1 MFLPTKYAHP
11 WNRIYEI
18 PTPMYSIFLSHRNHQ
33 FSCVHVW
40 TVRPFDVPARWNEAF
55 EASRC
60 CSSYVNVTLPAADWR
75 SKVFER
81 QHQLNSTD
89 VFVEIISMVEGI
101 NSSCNIFA
109 TLTTVLSALIDN
121 HSFLPLALRFIYIYI
136 CIAVTRNNSKCS
148 ISKLYILHIIYNNK

>member
-55 EASRC
+55 EASQC

-121 HSFLPLALRFIYIYI
+121 HSFLPLALRFIYI